1 MVSRPMCGRL
11 PVTCP
16 PPRLRSSR
24 GRPMSNDP
32 TDYRREINRDLDPD
46 EYEAVMFKYEG
57 GQKWHAVAGEAL
69 AAEMGV
75 RPGTK
80 TMCGLRNLTSAEVMW
95 ERWILQPL
103 GRCRRC
109 ERAVAVHP
117 EQPHETTHLEESL

>member
-1 MVSRPMCGRL
+1 MAAPREGQVVKFRNRNRTEYMRLVTDARPSRAYGYPCTATGPALMVSRPMCGRL

-57 GQKWHAVAGEAL
+57 GQKWHAVAG
-69 AAEMGV
+69 
-75 RPGTK
+75 
-80 TMCGLRNLTSAEVMW
+80 
-95 ERWILQPL
+95 
-103 GRCRRC
+103 
-109 ERAVAVHP
+109 
-117 EQPHETTHLEESL
+117 